1 MRHSQRK
8 AFYRHC
14 FLLFFQPLDF
24 GKQGSWQRALLHQS
38 LGLPVDDAD
47 AKALAKWDRNPVTL
61 TWTQCMNGVVSKYT
75 LLHQEQ
81 RVIGAVTDAATTVLS
96 PSEVVGSRELARR
109 IAGMPG
115 MPHHNRTMAMLKA
128 TGPSSHEVHMLQG
141 GTTRRRMYKRYID
154 NLSGR
159 PVHFLLVEWTISTSS
174 LPPAESN
181 RSSTVTICG
190 RCSCTTTTNKK
201 A

>member
-1 MRHSQRK
+1 MDGLDLTVWPCH
-8 AFYRHC
+8 
-14 FLLFFQPLDF
+14 PL
-24 GKQGSWQRALLHQS
+24 GSWQRALLHQS

-47 AKALAKWDRNPVTL
+47 AAALAKWDRHPATL

-81 RVIGAVTDAATTVLS
+81 RVIGAVIDAATTVLS

-115 MPHHNRTMAMLKA
+115 VPHHNRTMAILKA
-128 TGPSSHEVHMLQG
+128 AGPSNHEVHMLQG

-159 PVHFLLVEWTISTSS
+159 PGHFFTRRMDNFDKFIAARRVQQAKHCDDMRAVFLHNHYRQ
-174 LPPAESN
+174 ESVN
-181 RSSTVTICG
+181 Q
-190 RCSCTTTTNKK
+190 
-201 A
+201 